1 MSVVLD
7 DYCRD
12 IIETANGKRVL
23 IDTRYVP
30 WPLGRGYETMVFPCT
45 VNGKP
50 NYKKELDVQTY
61 GNNKVAADEGHTDLV
76 NKWMKEVLA

>member
-12 IIETANGKRVL
+12 IIKMANGKWVL

-30 WPLGRGYETMVFPCT
+30 WPLGRGYETGVFPCT

-50 NYKKELDVQTY
+50 NYGRELDVRTY
-61 GNNKVAADEGHTDLV
+61 GNDKYAADEGHVELV